1 MSTPD
6 TEATAPI
13 IRTLPGPAGY
23 MCGLTWD
30 GTLLW
35 HSDQDARKIFAIG
48 PDDGRVV
55 REFTC
60 ARVRAD
66 LAYDGGR
73 LCQVGGR
80 PKRIVLV
87 DPHTGATAGEKP
99 VPPASGKLT
108 GVEFGPE
115 GLWMCLR
122 DPTVVQLRD
131 YTDMTVLREY
141 RVGGDS
147 PSGLTYAGG
156 VVVHGDFGDSVLRA
170 TDARDGRPLGSVRV
184 SGRPTGLTWDG
195 SNLWYCDFPARSFRA
210 IDLAAVLAG
219 TPR

>member
-23 MCGLTWD
+23 MCGLTW
-30 GTLLW
+30 
-35 HSDQDARKIFAIG
+35 
-48 PDDGRVV
+48 
-55 REFTC
+55 
-60 ARVRAD
+60 
-66 LAYDGGR
+66 
-73 LCQVGGR
+73 
-80 PKRIVLV
+80 
-87 DPHTGATAGEKP
+87 
-99 VPPASGKLT
+99 
-108 GVEFGPE
+108 VEFGPE

-184 SGRPTGLTWDG
+184 SGRPT
-195 SNLWYCDFPARSFRA
+195 
-210 IDLAAVLAG
+210 
-219 TPR
+219 